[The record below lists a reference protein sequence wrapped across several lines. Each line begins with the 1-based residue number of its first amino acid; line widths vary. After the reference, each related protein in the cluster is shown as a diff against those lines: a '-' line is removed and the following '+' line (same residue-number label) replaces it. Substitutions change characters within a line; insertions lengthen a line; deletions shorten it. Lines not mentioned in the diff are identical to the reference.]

1 MNAIHKEAIR
11 QQKET
16 FEQSRRQDRQWFA
29 LRLTIGY
36 SAVFLLLGVLL
47 TCAAVLL
54 NTGRYPEFVVKVAS
68 VTLFADVVGL
78 LASVWKFA
86 LATTR

>member
-1 MNAIHKEAIR
+1 MNAFDKEAMR

-16 FEQSRRQDRQWFA
+16 FEQNQRQSRQWFA

-36 SAVFLLLGVLL
+36 SAVILLLGVLIV
-47 TCAAVLL
+47 CGMVLFQ
-54 NTGRYPEFVVKVAS
+54 TGRYPDFVIKAAS

-78 LASVWKFA
+78 FASVWKFA
-86 LATTR
+86 LNGAR